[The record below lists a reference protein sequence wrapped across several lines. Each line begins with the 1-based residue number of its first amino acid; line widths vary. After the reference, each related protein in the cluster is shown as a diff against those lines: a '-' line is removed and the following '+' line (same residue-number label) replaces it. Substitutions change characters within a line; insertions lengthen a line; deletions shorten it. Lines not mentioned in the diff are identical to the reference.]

1 MDLKNCAKTC
11 PWNICQEMSHHP
23 KTGMSIL
30 EVARGFGAET
40 LYVAKERLSIFLFH
54 TEIAAME
61 FGGCVLRN
69 TKPNTLIEN
78 SDARDVRF

>member
-1 MDLKNCAKTC
+1 
-11 PWNICQEMSHHP
+11 MSHHP